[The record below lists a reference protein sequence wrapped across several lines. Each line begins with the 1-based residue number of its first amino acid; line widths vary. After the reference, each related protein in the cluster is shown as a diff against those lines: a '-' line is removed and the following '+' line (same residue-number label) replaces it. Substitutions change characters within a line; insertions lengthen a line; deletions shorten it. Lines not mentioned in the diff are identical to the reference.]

1 MKIKVCGM
9 RDAENIREVE
19 ALGVD
24 CMGFIFYEGSSRYV
38 STKPAYLPTQC
49 KRAGVF
55 VSSTV
60 TEILEKCDEFGLDI
74 VQLHGN
80 ESADFCSDLRKMLPT
95 DIQTIKMLS
104 ISDGKAFSTT
114 KAFMPYVDYFLF
126 ESPCREYGG
135 SGKQFDWSLLDLYR
149 GDKPFILTGGIG
161 PDDASR
167 LMKLQHS
174 RFAGID
180 LNSRFEIAPAMK
192 SVELLKQLINN
203 IRTS

>member
-1 MKIKVCGM
+1 M
-9 RDAENIREVE
+9 RYAENIREVE
-19 ALGVD
+19 ALGID
-24 CMGFIFYEGSSRYV
+24 WMGFIFYEGSSRYV
-38 STKPAYLPTQC
+38 STKPAYLPTRC
-49 KRAGVF
+49 KRVGVF
-55 VSSTV
+55 VNSTES
-60 TEILEKCDEFGLDI
+60 EILEKCDEFGLDL

-80 ESADFCSDLRKMLPT
+80 ESAGFCSDLRKMLPT
-95 DIQTIKMLS
+95 DIQIIKMLS
-104 ISDGKAFSTT
+104 ISDGKAFSVT

-135 SGKQFDWSLLDLYR
+135 SGKQFNWSLLDLYR

-167 LMKLQHS
+167 LMELQHS

-192 SVELLKQLINN
+192 SVDLLKQLINN